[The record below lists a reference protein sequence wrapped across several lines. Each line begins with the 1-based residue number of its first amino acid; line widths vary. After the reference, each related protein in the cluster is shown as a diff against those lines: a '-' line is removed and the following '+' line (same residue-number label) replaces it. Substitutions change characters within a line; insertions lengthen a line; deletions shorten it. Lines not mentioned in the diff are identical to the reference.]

1 VPVSQKVHPWGGV
14 HCSPTAARFLLVA
27 CCSQEVSRQR
37 VYITFFIRGDYRC
50 IGGPY
55 RRDCPSETRDSIV
68 FSERLVLL

>member
-1 VPVSQKVHPWGGV
+1 MAKPGPQLRMG
-14 HCSPTAARFLLVA
+14 
-27 CCSQEVSRQR
+27 EVLDPRVKETNWEIRSRGIGTTDKH
-37 VYITFFIRGDYRC
+37 YITFFRC